1 LEIGKRF
8 ARNVGMSDKKRAP
21 IGSRQKTHHVPTRMT
36 RVGTSGESCSA
47 TAIAI
52 ETTAGQWGRKRPDPR
67 LTWVCPEWTSG
78 DCGVVRSLKEWSV
91 EMRTRQVLAL
101 ILALSVGTAIAVAQF
116 VNEEPAV
123 GTADKVQNQ
132 SQVPAKDL
140 RGRQ

>member
-1 LEIGKRF
+1 
-8 ARNVGMSDKKRAP
+8 M
-21 IGSRQKTHHVPTRMT
+21 
-36 RVGTSGESCSA
+36 
-47 TAIAI
+47 
-52 ETTAGQWGRKRPDPR
+52 
-67 LTWVCPEWTSG
+67 
-78 DCGVVRSLKEWSV
+78 KEWSV